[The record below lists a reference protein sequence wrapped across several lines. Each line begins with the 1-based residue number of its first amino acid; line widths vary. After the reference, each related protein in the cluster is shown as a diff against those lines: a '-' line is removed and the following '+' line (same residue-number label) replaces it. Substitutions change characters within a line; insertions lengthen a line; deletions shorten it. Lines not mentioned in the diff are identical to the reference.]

1 MREFSSAEWWM
12 MGLVGPVVIL
22 FLSISTMAAFVYSVT
37 FIYERKEAVRNWL
50 AVRKRKK
57 ESLEKLRYELSDF
70 ASTSEEKERQY
81 LAREI
86 LNLVAYAD
94 EKKLSPEQASILSTI
109 RNGYVG
115 SIDPKYFD

>member
-37 FIYERKEAVRNWL
+37 FIYERKEAIKDWL
-50 AVRKRKK
+50 SVRKRKK
-57 ESLEKLRYELSDF
+57 ESLEKLRCRLSDF

>member
-115 SIDPKYFD
+115 HIDPKYFD